1 MMMRHM
7 WWLAV
12 AGLACG
18 AAAIAVGT
26 IGADAAPRAGDG
38 AEMRPMLAAAIV
50 MGAATILA
58 VPVSLCRRVFGHAD
72 APDCPR
78 GRTTGGFTTTMMMMM
93 AMVRPRFAVAGV
105 ACIAVAIAFGTV
117 GLGAAQEADDA
128 WMQLVMFAPLAAGAM
143 ASGLTVGLALV
154 PTILRRVD
162 RP

>member
-1 MMMRHM
+1 MMMMRHM

-26 IGADAAPRAGDG
+26 VGADAAPRAGDG

-78 GRTTGGFTTTMMMMM
+78 GGTTGASTTALM
-93 AMVRPRFAVAGV
+93 AMVRPRFAAAGV

-117 GLGAAQEADDA
+117 GLAAAQEADDT
-128 WMQLVMFAPLAAGAM
+128 WMQLVMSAPLAAGAM

-154 PTILRRVD
+154 PTILRQVG